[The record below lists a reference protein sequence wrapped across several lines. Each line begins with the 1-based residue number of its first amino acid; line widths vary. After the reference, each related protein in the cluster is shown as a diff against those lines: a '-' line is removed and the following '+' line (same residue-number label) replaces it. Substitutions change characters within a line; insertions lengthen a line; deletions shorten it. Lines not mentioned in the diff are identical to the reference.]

1 MVKTPTCSFA
11 PFKKEELDDLAV
23 RLLDNDLVAIEWC
36 VTFLEAETF
45 GVGHGR
51 ARARMA
57 RRLKHCSLSIRQK
70 SRLVKVI
77 VDRLVEGRFS
87 EQFKDQLRLA
97 MQIDPQATF
106 DAARKCRDATV
117 AHVRR
122 YAQWVLERAPG
133 SPVAAEQRRCL

>member
-11 PFKKEELDDLAV
+11 PFKKEELDDLAD
-23 RLLDNDLVAIEWC
+23 RLLDNDPVAVEWC

-57 RRLKHCSLSIRQK
+57 RRLKHCSLSNRQK
-70 SRLVKVI
+70 SRLLKAI
-77 VDRLVEGRFS
+77 LGRLVEGKFS

-97 MQIDPQATF
+97 MQIDPKATL
-106 DAARKCRDATV
+106 DAARKSRDATV

-122 YAQWVLERAPG
+122 YAQWVSEREPG
-133 SPVAAEQRRCL
+133 